1 MYINYKLLVIIYLN
15 KVHSMTLITSIE
27 NSKDLRKYLL
37 VSSEIGSHLQKEIDL
52 QVTDDKT
59 DYVCLGLK
67 EPGSDSVAEMFESL
81 TSVREEEKTVL
92 SNKLNNIF
100 YEASKIR
107 SKESATEIR
116 TYTSFLLHQTTM
128 C

>member
-1 MYINYKLLVIIYLN
+1 
-15 KVHSMTLITSIE
+15 MTLITSIE

>member
-1 MYINYKLLVIIYLN
+1 
-15 KVHSMTLITSIE
+15 MTLITSIE

-59 DYVCLGLK
+59 DYACLGLK

-100 YEASKIR
+100 MKHLRFVPKNLQLKS
-107 SKESATEIR
+107 THN
-116 TYTSFLLHQTTM
+116 TSFLLHQTTM